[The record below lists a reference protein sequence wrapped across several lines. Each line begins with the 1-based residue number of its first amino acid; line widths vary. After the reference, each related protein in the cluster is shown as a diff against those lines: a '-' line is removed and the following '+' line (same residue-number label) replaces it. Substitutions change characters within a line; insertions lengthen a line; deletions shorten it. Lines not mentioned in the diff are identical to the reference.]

1 MFQETSLDFK
11 LVQRICLL
19 QQALDQAMDSLDD
32 LQKRVADHQML
43 ESQLA
48 QTEEFSNVQQKI
60 IVNLQQ
66 QLAAKTQWQ
75 HEVLAQLLVGVRRLI
90 NDQQLELERLRA
102 RVQQSQ
108 TEVQDYLVRLKNNYQ
123 QLPLYHQAESDIELT
138 TEVMVVRAL
147 IVSLSSQLQAAQQ
160 HIRQLD
166 RTLTRHQVSFAQMQA
181 QVKTIN
187 AMADEP
193 AIAADDGIAPERS
206 YPEDHF
212 NGNGL
217 DAHGDYASGVA
228 PDQRDLLA
236 TADDPVALR
245 VMMESQQRKISEL
258 SGELQQQLQQQTRI
272 KYRCQEL
279 AAERDG
285 LKQRE
290 AELSLENE
298 LLKQRLHQQ
307 AAPQPSDDG
316 QAVDWL
322 PRTQSARALFRFKA
336 DE

>member
-66 QLAAKTQWQ
+66 QLAAKNQWQ

-90 NDQQLELERLRA
+90 NDQQLELERLRT

-123 QLPLYHQAESDIELT
+123 QLPTYHQAESNIELT

-147 IVSLSSQLQAAQQ
+147 TVSLSSQLQAAQQ
-160 HIRQLD
+160 HIHQLD

-187 AMADEP
+187 AMADTP
-193 AIAADDGIAPERS
+193 SVIDDGIPHPAHAYGDGAP
-206 YPEDHF
+206 
-212 NGNGL
+212 
-217 DAHGDYASGVA
+217 HGDSVDGVA
-228 PDQRDLLA
+228 PYQGELSA
-236 TADDPVALR
+236 AADDPVALR
-245 VMMESQQRKISEL
+245 VIVEAQSQKIAEL
-258 SGELQQQLQQQTRI
+258 SAELHQQFQQQTRI

-279 AAERDG
+279 AAERDS

-298 LLKQRLHQQ
+298 LLKQRLQQ
-307 AAPQPSDDG
+307 QTAPPARDNA

-322 PRTQSARALFRFKA
+322 PRTQSARALFRLKA